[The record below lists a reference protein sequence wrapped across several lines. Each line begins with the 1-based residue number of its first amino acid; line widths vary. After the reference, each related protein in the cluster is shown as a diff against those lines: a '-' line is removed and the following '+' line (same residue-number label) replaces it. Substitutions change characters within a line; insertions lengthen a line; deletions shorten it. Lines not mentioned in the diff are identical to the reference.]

1 MIIIG
6 RHLIRKVLNNYIYM
20 ISTTTIDKNKILT
33 KNIISNNITCNGCLI
48 FKCATENVNIGIYD
62 QTTYGEIFNTYSG
75 DYKNVASGNYSHA
88 EGYGTKAKGNNSHAE
103 GSDTT
108 ASDYHTHS
116 EGRKTTA
123 SRNSSHTE
131 GYNTTVSGYCSHS
144 EGFNSKASGNYS
156 HAEGFNTVVLC
167 DSSHTEGDASRSSGN
182 YSHAQN
188 NDTIA
193 DYKSMTAIGKYNIS
207 NTDEVVNKK
216 KNKLFVVGNGTSSLS
231 SDRQDAFIITEEGNM
246 FITGNLYVKGNII
259 QEIGDTNWISN
270 DYFNNLN

>member
-48 FKCATENVNIGIYD
+48 FKCATENVNIGIHD
-62 QTTYGEIFNTYSG
+62 PTTYGEIFNTYSG

-88 EGYGTKAKGNNSHAE
+88 EGYGTKAKGSYSHAE

-108 ASDYHTHS
+108 ASGH
-116 EGRKTTA
+116 
-123 SRNSSHTE
+123 
-131 GYNTTVSGYCSHS
+131 
-144 EGFNSKASGNYS
+144 YS
-156 HAEGFNTVVLC
+156 HAEGYCTITSN
-167 DSSHTEGDASRSSGN
+167 N

-188 NDTIA
+188 YYTIA
-193 DYKSMTAIGKYNIS
+193 DYNSMTAIGKYNIS

-246 FITGNLYVKGNII
+246 FISGNLYVKGNII

>member
-1 MIIIG
+1 
-6 RHLIRKVLNNYIYM
+6 M

-48 FKCATENVNIGIYD
+48 FKCATENVNIGIHD
-62 QTTYGEIFNTYSG
+62 PTTHGEIFNTYSG

-88 EGYGTKAKGNNSHAE
+88 EGLNTRASGNYSHAEGNSTTSLGSYSHAESSSAKASGDNSHAE
-103 GSDTT
+103 GYRTI
-108 ASDYHTHS
+108 
-116 EGRKTTA
+116 
-123 SRNSSHTE
+123 SS
-131 GYNTTVSGYCSHS
+131 GSCSHA
-144 EGFNSKASGNYS
+144 EGSSAKASGNYS
-156 HAEGFNTVVLC
+156 HAEGFNTVALG